1 MLRFKSLFVSLLLCC
16 VAGHVSSEAHA
27 DAVSSTIRLK
37 ILPDK
42 VAEFEGLVSQLVRDV
57 HANEPG
63 VEVYEVRR
71 VKGQPLTYVYFL
83 SFENQAAFDRYSAAD
98 YHTQMSPKAVA
109 CLDGWIHG
117 QICPEESDTIRIGNT
132 VKEKIHLYEVF
143 QT

>member
-1 MLRFKSLFVSLLLCC
+1 MIHFKPLLFSLLLFSIPGY
-16 VAGHVSSEAHA
+16 VNSDSHGEQI
-27 DAVSSTIRLK
+27 SSTIRLK

-42 VAEFEGLVSQLVRDV
+42 IGEFEGLVAQLVRDV

-63 VEVYEVRR
+63 AKVYEVRR

-109 CLDGWIHG
+109 CLDGD
-117 QICPEESDTIRIGNT
+117 P
-132 VKEKIHLYEVF
+132 VF
-143 QT
+143 EDLEGFY